1 MCYKL
6 TTSSFVGG
14 VHNLSTR
21 TNAGHIRIFCEW
33 PTTTQPPKKKLVFC
47 TRSGLFRFLQNL
59 LSVASSNRYVL
70 VLTKQSFLSATPYL
84 LNYYR
89 SNDLLWQE
97 GFLLDFAQ
105 KKATDKFLR
114 KFLIFST
121 YLFNERYLFD
131 KIIKVYS
138 GVLLWFTT
146 RQSIYSFAN
155 IASTLQLVVFL
166 IFNLILL
173 LSTLV
178 LVKVH
183 FFSLLA

>member
-1 MCYKL
+1 M
-6 TTSSFVGG
+6 
-14 VHNLSTR
+14 
-21 TNAGHIRIFCEW
+21 
-33 PTTTQPPKKKLVFC
+33 
-47 TRSGLFRFLQNL
+47 
-59 LSVASSNRYVL
+59 
-70 VLTKQSFLSATPYL
+70 
-84 LNYYR
+84 
-89 SNDLLWQE
+89 
-97 GFLLDFAQ
+97 LDFAQ

-155 IASTLQLVVFL
+155 IASTLQLAVFL